1 MLKLRK
7 IQREFDEE
15 PAGDLEFE
23 EIPDLDEDLDDDI
36 PDEPAE
42 PDSEGFDM
50 VKAEKNSPVDP
61 NYNEQKSSKADSS
74 RQTLDDVQTAEISNI
89 NNEDLPDTINNRKQT
104 TEEET

>member
-15 PAGDLEFE
+15 PADDLEFD
-23 EIPDLDEDLDDDI
+23 EIPDLDEDL
-36 PDEPAE
+36 E
-42 PDSEGFDM
+42 
-50 VKAEKNSPVDP
+50 
-61 NYNEQKSSKADSS
+61 
-74 RQTLDDVQTAEISNI
+74 DVQTAEISNI